1 MGYFDS
7 LAGWQEE
14 MPYDKLE
21 DMLIS
26 LGLADTKKDVIDI
39 LDTLDTRDVNFFDGL
54 DFEEYLEIIRKCT
67 RPDILPVF
75 KAMMEGNL
83 GNQNLSFETVLS
95 QYRRKLFLTF
105 LTERDKKREELQ
117 GSTKGSSKG
126 NMKGSPRKGSSPMK
140 ASPKAKDSK
149 ASPKEQGP
157 SDPSKKGEQVLGSFA
172 DLQKFRYDEAEES
185 GERNHG
191 FLPFE
196 AGGAIPTGG
205 LGMVWRTVVN
215 EQGLASSR
223 PSSADGMSSS
233 KHREPPMSPRA
244 VVNSVL
250 KVKLSSKKRGRTVIV
265 RESEAI
271 R

>member
-1 MGYFDS
+1 MG
-7 LAGWQEE
+7 
-14 MPYDKLE
+14 
-21 DMLIS
+21 
-26 LGLADTKKDVIDI
+26 
-39 LDTLDTRDVNFFDGL
+39 DVNFFDGL

-67 RPDILPVF
+67 NPDILPVF

-105 LTERDKKREELQ
+105 LTERDKKELQ
-117 GSTKGSSKG
+117 GSTKGRSESNRKG
-126 NMKGSPRKGSSPMK
+126 SPKKGSSPRKG
-140 ASPKAKDSK
+140 SPKAKDSK
-149 ASPKEQGP
+149 ASPKEQAP
-157 SDPSKKGEQVLGSFA
+157 SDQTKKGEQVLGSFA
-172 DLQKFRYDEAEES
+172 NLQKIRYDEAQEAGES
-185 GERNHG
+185 SHG
-191 FLPFE
+191 LLPFE

-223 PSSADGMSSS
+223 PSSADGASS
-233 KHREPPMSPRA
+233 KHREPPMSPRS
-244 VVNSVL
+244 VVNSCL
-250 KVKLSSKKRGRTVIV
+250 KVKLSSKKRGRTVVV